1 MQPLNSPLELGV
13 RALIILTAAFPRSL
27 DLDRLVLMDYCL
39 LHSAD
44 LGGPTSVLPAVPTRS
59 GELGI
64 KRSVLEHGVQVMS
77 RAGMV
82 DLVTTANGVTY
93 RASEE
98 AAPFLRLVDSPL
110 VESLRSVADW
120 AVAAFGE
127 VPSEDIRTRLRSISD
142 RWTEEFAWEPQG
154 DEEGDPE

>member
-1 MQPLNSPLELGV
+1 MQTLNSPLELGV
-13 RALIILTAAFPRSL
+13 RSLILLTAAFPRSL

-44 LGGPTSVLPAVPTRS
+44 LDGPPSVLPDVPTRN

-77 RAGMV
+77 RAGMI

-98 AAPFLRLVDSPL
+98 AAPFLRLIDS
-110 VESLRSVADW
+110 SLADALRDVADW
-120 AVAAFGE
+120 SITQFGE
-127 VPSEDIRTRLRSISD
+127 VSTDEIRQRVRTISD
-142 RWTEEFAWEPQG
+142 RWTEEFAWEFDG
-154 DEEGDPE
+154 DEGSLE